1 MLTSLPA
8 YIHDHPHCV
17 VFGDHQRSSRR
28 NMNKVRSEEVTVQPQ
43 EYTAAAW
50 HAAVLQDKPA
60 LFSIPGFDAE
70 RMKAALLRFALN
82 DTHSYGTSGGGRAK
96 LRQVFNSQ
104 STKNKTRI
112 EDGLYPEKTPPAL
125 PATSILQQAC
135 PPNCPLLL
143 AWLQGKA
150 YVDEH
155 FSRED
160 YDPETR
166 GFIIATGDLTGIVGE
181 QECYGVHCDKN
192 GMRVGCHFDSFAA
205 IAFLASGSKT
215 FRTCAPTALAPKRDL
230 NAHANERHDIDAAFC
245 ETATW
250 YNIHMLPGHVM
261 YLPMHWW
268 HQVSTTALC
277 CLPLPLCL
285 RPVLHLGPMLPCI
298 VHVGP

>member
-1 MLTSLPA
+1 
-8 YIHDHPHCV
+8 
-17 VFGDHQRSSRR
+17 
-28 NMNKVRSEEVTVQPQ
+28 MNKVRSEEVTVQPQ

-82 DTHSYGTSGGGRAK
+82 DTHSYGTRGGGRAK

-104 STKNKTRI
+104 STKDKTRI

-160 YDPETR
+160 
-166 GFIIATGDLTGIVGE
+166 
-181 QECYGVHCDKN
+181 
-192 GMRVGCHFDSFAA
+192 
-205 IAFLASGSKT
+205 
-215 FRTCAPTALAPKRDL
+215 
-230 NAHANERHDIDAAFC
+230 
-245 ETATW
+245 
-250 YNIHMLPGHVM
+250 
-261 YLPMHWW
+261 
-268 HQVSTTALC
+268 
-277 CLPLPLCL
+277 
-285 RPVLHLGPMLPCI
+285 
-298 VHVGP
+298 

>member
-1 MLTSLPA
+1 
-8 YIHDHPHCV
+8 
-17 VFGDHQRSSRR
+17 
-28 NMNKVRSEEVTVQPQ
+28 MNKVRSEEVTVQPQ

-50 HAAVLQDKPA
+50 HAAVLQDKLA

-135 PPNCPLLL
+135 PPNCPLLH

-166 GFIIATGDLTGIVGE
+166 GFIILDFSAAARSVPPTLT
-181 QECYGVHCDKN
+181 N
-192 GMRVGCHFDSFAA
+192 
-205 IAFLASGSKT
+205 
-215 FRTCAPTALAPKRDL
+215 
-230 NAHANERHDIDAAFC
+230 
-245 ETATW
+245 
-250 YNIHMLPGHVM
+250 
-261 YLPMHWW
+261 
-268 HQVSTTALC
+268 
-277 CLPLPLCL
+277 
-285 RPVLHLGPMLPCI
+285 
-298 VHVGP
+298 

>member
-60 LFSIPGFDAE
+60 L
-70 RMKAALLRFALN
+70 
-82 DTHSYGTSGGGRAK
+82 
-96 LRQVFNSQ
+96 
-104 STKNKTRI
+104 
-112 EDGLYPEKTPPAL
+112 
-125 PATSILQQAC
+125 
-135 PPNCPLLL
+135 
-143 AWLQGKA
+143 
-150 YVDEH
+150 
-155 FSRED
+155 
-160 YDPETR
+160 
-166 GFIIATGDLTGIVGE
+166 FIIATGDLTGIVGE

-261 YLPMHWW
+261 YLPMHW
-268 HQVSTTALC
+268 
-277 CLPLPLCL
+277 
-285 RPVLHLGPMLPCI
+285 
-298 VHVGP
+298 